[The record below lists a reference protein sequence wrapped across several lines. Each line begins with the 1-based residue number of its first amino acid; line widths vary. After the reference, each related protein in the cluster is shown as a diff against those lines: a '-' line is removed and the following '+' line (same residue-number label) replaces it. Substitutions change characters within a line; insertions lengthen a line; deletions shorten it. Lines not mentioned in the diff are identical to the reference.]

1 MKPSSFAEQLRT
13 KTVHVWTVSL
23 DVSESCVLSMRQLL
37 SADEVVKSDRFY
49 FERDRTHYI
58 VCRGVL
64 RELLSHY
71 LNIPACELVF
81 RYGTHGKPVIQ
92 MGQNQVHF
100 NVSHSAGLAIIGVTK
115 GQHIGV
121 DVEHI
126 RPGLDTMSIAQRFFS
141 TSEFTQ
147 LKMLPEELQQEAFFA
162 CWTRKEAFIKAR
174 GDGLSLPLE
183 NFDVSVDPR
192 EQPQLLAV
200 RSLAEE
206 VSEWCMYQMQPQP
219 NYVGAVA
226 VKGLVSEVSVYSWT
240 F

>member
-1 MKPSSFAEQLRT
+1 MNLSSFAEQLRA
-13 KTVHVWTVSL
+13 KTVHLWIVSL

-37 SADEVVKSDRFY
+37 SADELVKSDRFY
-49 FERDRTHYI
+49 FERDRTHYT

-64 RELLSHY
+64 RELLSRY

-81 RYGTHGKPVIQ
+81 SYGTHGKPVIQ
-92 MGQNQVHF
+92 MGHNQVHF

-141 TSEFTQ
+141 TFEFTQ
-147 LKMLPEELQQEAFFA
+147 LKMLPEELRQEAFFA

-183 NFDVSVDPR
+183 NFDVSIDPR

-206 VSEWCMYQMQPQP
+206 VSEWYMYQMQPQP
-219 NYVGAVA
+219 NYISAIA
-226 VKGLVSEVSVYSWT
+226 VKGLMSEVSVYRWS